1 MEKNNEFVDNFHDLL
16 IFDICD
22 LGLDFAN
29 LTLDDIDKHPILN
42 QIPFLKLFLSSAK
55 TIISITDRF
64 LLKKTL
70 RFVSKL
76 QLGNLSKEDIEK
88 FDKRFKDKSKRMAEV
103 ERLLVLL
110 DKQIEIE
117 KIDYIANLFAAWVH
131 SKISNE
137 EFRDYTEILDKIL
150 TSDICAIGKIWQ
162 ELNSESYLMVPQKL
176 IKNLNRLSNQ
186 GIGSIIFFNENK
198 NKTDY
203 GEQQPYQFDEFSQ
216 KFINIILGKS
226 NFKIKNIKKI
236 DTIQETVNKN
246 IKKIV
251 LSPEQ
256 PYGQEIGDIWI
267 QTEKEKN
274 DGQVKDEK

>member
-1 MEKNNEFVDNFHDLL
+1 MRKNNELIDKFHDSWV
-16 IFDICD
+16 FDVCS
-22 LGLDFAN
+22 LKLDIDN
-29 LTLDDIDKHPILN
+29 LTIDDIDNPVLN
-42 QIPFLKLFLSSAK
+42 KIPFFKLFLSSVK
-55 TIISITDRF
+55 TIISIRDRF
-64 LLKKTL
+64 LLEKTL

-76 QLGNLSKEDIEK
+76 QQGNLSKKDIEK

-117 KIDYIANLFAAWVH
+117 KVDYIAKLFVAWVH
-131 SKISNE
+131 SKITTE
-137 EFRDYTEILDKIL
+137 EFRDYTELLDRILS
-150 TSDICAIGKIWQ
+150 SDIRAIKGIWQ

-186 GIGSIIFFNENK
+186 GIGSIIYFNENK